1 MKKTML
7 ATALLLG
14 LVGTSNANENFT
26 GWYVG
31 GELSSTK
38 HSFSVP
44 YSELGYSSIN
54 GKFSTN
60 GSRAFGIGVFGGYGF
75 DFLGDF
81 VGQAELKLR
90 TGGSS
95 TKNELG
101 ETVSKEVLHLS
112 LAYLQGYRINN
123 IMPYIKIGVGG
134 SSFDMNEDAI
144 PMTSDRTLVNSG
156 ALGFGYG
163 VGVKYAFNPN
173 LEAGVEYY
181 KASLSGENSLKFKTD
196 IFSLGVNYRF

>member
-1 MKKTML
+1 MKKI
-7 ATALLLG
+7 AIASVLLSG
-14 LVGTSNANENFT
+14 LVHSAFAQETFT

-44 YSELGYSSIN
+44 YSELGYSSTTGN
-54 GKFSTN
+54 FSTN
-60 GSRAFGIGVFGGYGF
+60 GSQSVGIGVLGGYGF

-95 TKNELG
+95 TKNAWG
-101 ETVSKEVLHLS
+101 ETVSKEDFQLS
-112 LAYLQGYRINN
+112 LSYLQGYRINN
-123 IMPYIKIGVGG
+123 FLPYVKVGVVG
-134 SSFDMNEDAI
+134 SSFSMNENAI

-156 ALGFGYG
+156 ARGFGYG
-163 VGVKYAFNPN
+163 VGVKYAISDN

-181 KASLSGENSLKFKTD
+181 KANLSAENSIKFKTNTA
-196 IFSLGVNYRF
+196 SANLSYRF